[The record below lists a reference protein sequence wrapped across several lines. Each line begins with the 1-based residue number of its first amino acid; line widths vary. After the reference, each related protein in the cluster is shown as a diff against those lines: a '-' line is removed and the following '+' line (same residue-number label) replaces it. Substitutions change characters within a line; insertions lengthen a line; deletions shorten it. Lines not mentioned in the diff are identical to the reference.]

1 MNKKKISNEQSNFT
15 PKGTRKR
22 RRKKYKVIIISET
35 KNWFFEK
42 INTIDKTLNKTY
54 QEKNRTHILKTQ
66 ICKRSSYNQPRRKA
80 EACKRVLQLHANNKK
95 NNLKK
100 GISS

>member
-1 MNKKKISNEQSNFT
+1 MNKKKIPSEQSNFT

-22 RRKKYKVIIISET
+22 RRNKIWSYNNKWN
-35 KNWFFEK
+35 NWLFEK
-42 INTIDKTLNKTY
+42 INTIDKTLKTY

-80 EACKRVLQLHANNKK
+80 EACNRVLQLHANNKK
-95 NNLKK
+95 TT
-100 GISS
+100 